1 MKIAQVCPYDIARP
15 GGVQRHILDLSSS
28 LAAMGHQVAVIA
40 PRVSPARPA
49 PPVRTTQGNVTIIEI
64 GSARL
69 VSVNETV
76 LEVSFAFGDERKK
89 LDHMMRS
96 GSFDVVHFH
105 TPLSPFLALQAL
117 WRSTAVKIGTFHA
130 VPPETASASI
140 QRFLYRTLNRRVI
153 AKLDG
158 VILASSVQEDLRL
171 AGSILPPCTDL
182 RRFGSGAAPLAA
194 FRDDRVN
201 ILFVGRLEPRKGAA
215 ILLEAFAV
223 LRQQN
228 PRTRLLVAGEGPERQ
243 RLERDVAEAG
253 IPDVVFLG
261 RIDDA
266 DLPRLYA
273 TCDVFC
279 APSIYGEGFGI
290 VLVEAMA
297 SGKPVVAAANAG
309 YATLLHGEAA
319 RFLVGPG
326 DVSDLRSKLGALAAD
341 SELRTR
347 LGAWGQREA
356 RRYDSAQLAPAFV
369 AVYEQA
375 MVSRLS
381 KAGAL
386 Q

>member
-1 MKIAQVCPYDIARP
+1 
-15 GGVQRHILDLSSS
+15 
-28 LAAMGHQVAVIA
+28 MGHQVAVIA